1 MSKSTIIY
9 GIDISKDKFD
19 VYSSVDEF
27 KTYANDHTGYKL
39 FARQVTK
46 DSQLVM
52 EATGYYHY
60 KLAYY
65 FKENGYKVY
74 VENPLSVK
82 RYIQMRLTKIKTDK
96 SDAKLICAYA
106 QQFELK
112 EWLGH
117 SKHQQECLQVNRLLD
132 QYWKQSTAIKNKMHG
147 EEVLGNPSK
156 RVDRSLKK
164 TLKYL
169 QKEIAEL
176 EAYLTELVKQEYQ
189 QELILLESIPGMGR
203 KTATML
209 LVLTDGMKRF
219 STAGEL
225 CSYAGITPVI
235 RTSGTSVNGRPRIS
249 KVGNRKLRNLLFMCS
264 FTACNCNAACK
275 ALFDRIVAKG
285 KSKKLALLAVCNKLL
300 KQAFAIV
307 KSGVKYDATYRSTLK
322 LVN

>member
-19 VYSSVDEF
+19 VYSSADKF
-27 KTYANDHTGYKL
+27 KTYANDHKGYQL
-39 FARQVTK
+39 FAKEVNKR
-46 DSQLVM
+46 SRLVM

-65 FKENGYKVY
+65 FKDKGYKVY

-82 RYIQMRLTKIKTDK
+82 RYIQMKLTKIKTDK
-96 SDAKLICAYA
+96 SDAKQICAYA

-117 SKHQQECLQVNRLLD
+117 SKHQQECLQLNRLLD
-132 QYWKQSTAIKNKMHG
+132 QYWKQSTAIKNKIHG

-156 RVDRSLKK
+156 QVDRSLKR
-164 TLKYL
+164 TLKHV
-169 QKEIAEL
+169 QKEIEEL
-176 EAYLTELVKQEYQ
+176 ETYLTKLVKEEYQ
-189 QELILLESIPGMGR
+189 KELSLLESIPGMGR

-209 LVLTDGMKRF
+209 LVVTDGMKRF
-219 STAGEL
+219 ESASEL

-264 FTACNCNAACK
+264 FTASSCNAACK
-275 ALFDRIVAKG
+275 ALYDRIVAKG

-322 LVN
+322 TVS

>member
-1 MSKSTIIY
+1 
-9 GIDISKDKFD
+9 
-19 VYSSVDEF
+19 
-27 KTYANDHTGYKL
+27 
-39 FARQVTK
+39 
-46 DSQLVM
+46 
-52 EATGYYHY
+52 
-60 KLAYY
+60 
-65 FKENGYKVY
+65 
-74 VENPLSVK
+74 
-82 RYIQMRLTKIKTDK
+82 MRLTKIKTDK

-164 TLKYL
+164 TLKHL

-209 LVLTDGMKRF
+209 LVLTDGLKRF
-219 STAGEL
+219 STAGE
-225 CSYAGITPVI
+225 
-235 RTSGTSVNGRPRIS
+235 
-249 KVGNRKLRNLLFMCS
+249 
-264 FTACNCNAACK
+264 
-275 ALFDRIVAKG
+275 ALFNRIVAKG
-285 KSKKLALLAVCNKLL
+285 KSKNLALLAVCNKLL

-307 KSGVKYDATYRSTLK
+307 KSGVKYDATYRSALK
-322 LVN
+322 LAH